1 MSFGKKDICI
11 NISSKALIPK
21 DKSKDFFETFL
32 NLVSSKSKSKVV
44 KISNFGT
51 FYCKNTPQRLGR
63 NPKTK
68 EEFINQT
75 KVDSPLKKI
84 KGRVQTVT
92 FTLNNLDLETLEQQL
107 DRAILLKK
115 RTKSKSAVIRM
126 ALRALEN
133 TSDEEYSDLYSRF

>member
-21 DKSKDFFETFL
+21 DKSKDFFEAFL

-68 EEFINQT
+68 EEFIIT
-75 KVDSPLKKI
+75 KRSKLFFKPSNKI
-84 KGRVQTVT
+84 RSII
-92 FTLNNLDLETLEQQL
+92 N
-107 DRAILLKK
+107 
-115 RTKSKSAVIRM
+115 
-126 ALRALEN
+126 
-133 TSDEEYSDLYSRF
+133 

>member
-68 EEFINQT
+68 EEFVISKRSKLFFKPSNKIRSIIN
-75 KVDSPLKKI
+75 
-84 KGRVQTVT
+84 
-92 FTLNNLDLETLEQQL
+92 
-107 DRAILLKK
+107 
-115 RTKSKSAVIRM
+115 
-126 ALRALEN
+126 
-133 TSDEEYSDLYSRF
+133 

>member
-21 DKSKDFFETFL
+21 DKSKDFFEAFL

-68 EEFINQT
+68 EEFFITKRSKLFFKPSNKIRSIIN
-75 KVDSPLKKI
+75 
-84 KGRVQTVT
+84 
-92 FTLNNLDLETLEQQL
+92 
-107 DRAILLKK
+107 
-115 RTKSKSAVIRM
+115 
-126 ALRALEN
+126 
-133 TSDEEYSDLYSRF
+133 